1 MTEQSPHESR
11 GARRPRRKRVPSV
24 AIVGLTAAV
33 LGSALVLGVD
43 HRGTLVSLAST
54 ATGHGSGTSATAG
67 GSSGGSSSGG
77 SSSGGSSS
85 GGSSAQDPGGLFGG
99 GSSSGDGTGVSSG
112 SSSSGSTSSATG
124 SPANVAALAAK
135 VSPALVDINAT
146 YSYQSAAG
154 AGTGVVLTSDGEVLT
169 NNHVVEGATAI
180 RVTDVGNGTTY
191 TASVVGYDAAHDI
204 AVLKLANASGLT
216 TATIGDSSS
225 VRVGDGV
232 VAVGN
237 AGGAGGTPSSAGGAI
252 TGLGQSVTA
261 GDEMTGS
268 SEQLTGMIGVNA
280 AVLAGDSGGSLV
292 NSSGEV
298 IGIDTAGSSG
308 SSGGFASQS
317 SDTSQTQAYAVPI
330 NTALSIAR
338 QIESGQGSGTTHV
351 GGTAFLGVSI
361 ASADTQGGL
370 GQGGSG
376 ATGGTS
382 GATIA
387 GLVSGGAASR
397 AGLAVGDTITA
408 LDGHTIGQP
417 SDLPTVLARLH
428 PGDRV
433 AITWVDSS
441 GASHSG
447 SITLG
452 SGPPA

>member
-1 MTEQSPHESR
+1 MTDQTPHESR
-11 GARRPRRKRVPSV
+11 GARRPRRRRIPPV
-24 AIVGLTAAV
+24 AIVGMTAAV
-33 LGSALVLGVD
+33 LGGALVLGVD
-43 HRGTLVSLAST
+43 HRDTLVSLAST
-54 ATGHGSGTSATAG
+54 APGHGSGGSASA
-67 GSSGGSSSGG
+67 GGSSSG
-77 SSSGGSSS
+77 SSSSQEPSYSQAPGGVVGGGDSS
-85 GGSSAQDPGGLFGG
+85 GSGS
-99 GSSSGDGTGVSSG
+99 GTGVSPG
-112 SSSSGSTSSATG
+112 TSSSGSTSSATG
-124 SPANVAALAAK
+124 SPGNVTAIAAK

-154 AGTGVVLTSDGEVLT
+154 AGTGVVLSSDGEVLT
-169 NNHVVEGATAI
+169 NNHVIQGATSI
-180 RVTDVGNGTTY
+180 RVTDIGNGRTY
-191 TASVVGYDAAHDI
+191 TASVVGYDATHDI
-204 AVLKLANASGLT
+204 AVLKLGNASGLT

-225 VRVGDGV
+225 LRVGQGV

-237 AGGAGGTPSSAGGAI
+237 AGGAGGTPSAAGGAI

-261 GDEMTGS
+261 GDEMTGT

-292 NSSGEV
+292 NAAGEV
-298 IGIDTAGSSG
+298 IGVDTAGSSG

-330 NTALSIAR
+330 TTALSIAR
-338 QIESGQGSGTTHV
+338 QVESGQSSSTTHV

-361 ASADTQGGL
+361 ASADTQGGF
-370 GQGGSG
+370 GQGG
-376 ATGGTS
+376 TGSTSGTS

-387 GLVSGGAASR
+387 GVVSGGAAAD
-397 AGLAVGDTITA
+397 AGLADGDTITA
-408 LDGHTIGQP
+408 LDRHTIGQP
-417 SDLPTVLARLH
+417 SDLTAVLSGHH

-433 AITWVDSS
+433 AISWVDGS